1 MSRSEESRNREQ
13 RKPILHIVPSRHR
26 PAFSPIA
33 KEHESGNGRPFLK
46 LDRSFNPVSSNA
58 ALYAAS

>member
-13 RKPILHIVPSRHR
+13 RKPILHRTFAPPPGFLSD
-26 PAFSPIA
+26 P
-33 KEHESGNGRPFLK
+33 KKHESGNGHPFLK

-58 ALYAAS
+58 AVYAAS